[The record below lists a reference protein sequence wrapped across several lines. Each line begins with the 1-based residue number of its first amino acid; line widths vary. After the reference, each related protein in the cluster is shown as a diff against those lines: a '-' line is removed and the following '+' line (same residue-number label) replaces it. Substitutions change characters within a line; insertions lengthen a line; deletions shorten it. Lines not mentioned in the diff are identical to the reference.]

1 MNFECNH
8 NETREIFDG
17 KFIVIMEQ
25 SVHKEILSLEM
36 DKKDVKFN
44 GAKKYCKS
52 RQKRNIFY
60 SFCPE
65 NRICYVFCLCKNKQ
79 SNKLPDVIKGQ
90 NKRFLFV
97 SQLCH
102 LSVRLVAQHCKK
114 NLLIVFVTFL
124 NFY

>member
-44 GAKKYCKS
+44 GAKKIAKVD
-52 RQKRNIFY
+52 KREI
-60 SFCPE
+60 SFIPFAL
-65 NRICYVFCLCKNKQ
+65 RIVSYLLC
-79 SNKLPDVIKGQ
+79 
-90 NKRFLFV
+90 FLFV
-97 SQLCH
+97 
-102 LSVRLVAQHCKK
+102 
-114 NLLIVFVTFL
+114 
-124 NFY
+124 